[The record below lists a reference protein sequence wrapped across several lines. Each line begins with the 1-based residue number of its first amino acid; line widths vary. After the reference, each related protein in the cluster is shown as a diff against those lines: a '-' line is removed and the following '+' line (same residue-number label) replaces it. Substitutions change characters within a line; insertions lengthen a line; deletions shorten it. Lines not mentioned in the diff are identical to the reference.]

1 VVLAVLQQMVT
12 LTAAQAVLQLVAQ
25 VLA

>member
-1 VVLAVLQQMVT
+1 VAQAVLQQMVT